1 MNNSGD
7 NAFHPSLKSV
17 LVPLVDRF
25 MDGTDYAA
33 ASRRAV
39 RSDLWKFG
47 VWFVKANSEAFDLS
61 RITTRDC
68 ADFRDSLRRELNQSV
83 ATVNRNLVSLR
94 RFFGWLKDNG
104 HVSSSPV
111 EGVKELSRQ
120 ETAPK
125 SLDRASIRK
134 LLRESE
140 ARQDVRAVCLFSMLL
155 YCGLRV
161 SELVALD
168 FRDLELSERSGWI
181 VVRNGKGNKQ
191 RRVPVPLVARKSL
204 ESYCQ
209 TRTVADSERVF
220 VGERGPLTTRGVRA
234 LFVKYSAI
242 TGVKVHPHLLRHCFG
257 RCFLENNENDLV
269 ALAALMGHESLDTT
283 RRYVQRTP
291 EQLEQAAERMGF

>member
-1 MNNSGD
+1 MRNSAD
-7 NAFHPSLKSV
+7 NAFHPSLTAV

-25 MDGTDYAA
+25 MEATDYAA

-47 VWFVKANSEAFDLS
+47 VWFVTANNETFDLA

-68 ADFRDSLRRELNQSV
+68 ADFRDALRRERKQSV
-83 ATVNRNLVSLR
+83 ATVNRSLVSLR

-104 HVSSSPV
+104 HVQSSPV
-111 EGVKELSRQ
+111 EGVKELRKQ
-120 ETAPK
+120 ETSPK
-125 SLDRASIRK
+125 HLDRFAIRK
-134 LLRESE
+134 LLREAE
-140 ARQDVRAVCLFSMLL
+140 ARQDLRAVCIFSVLL

-161 SELVALD
+161 SELVALEG
-168 FRDLELSERSGWI
+168 RDLELSERSGWL
-181 VVRNGKGNKQ
+181 VVRNGKGGKQ
-191 RRVPVPLVARKSL
+191 RRIPVPLPARKVVEAYT
-204 ESYCQ
+204 ES
-209 TRTVADSERVF
+209 TAGFGSPRIF

-242 TGVKVHPHLLRHCFG
+242 TGVRVHPHLLRHCFG
-257 RCFLENNENDLV
+257 RGFLESNQNDLV

-291 EQLEQAAERMGF
+291 EQLEVASERMVF